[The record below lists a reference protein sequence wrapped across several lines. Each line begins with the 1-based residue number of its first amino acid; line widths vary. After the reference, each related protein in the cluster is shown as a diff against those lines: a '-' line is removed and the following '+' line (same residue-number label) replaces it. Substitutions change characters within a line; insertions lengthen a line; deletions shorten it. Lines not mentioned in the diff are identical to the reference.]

1 MSYMTTKTPL
11 NPDSW
16 TYRDNYFKNT
26 GDVGVGPLTNNHT
39 HLFKFK
45 GKYYIAYHAMY
56 LQDYFGTKGGFR
68 NVGIEEMQVDEENVN
83 FQMGKATFKGPS
95 QINPLNPF
103 ILQQAETT
111 GGTSGQVQFE
121 AAANVGNMVAKGK
134 ADQQCLMVRGAD
146 FSKQLPSKFE
156 ARVKGKGRIDVYV
169 NNLEG
174 KAIVSI
180 ISDGKDWTTLSK
192 KIEQKIDK
200 GTANIYFVFNG
211 EGFLFDE
218 WKFTY

>member
-26 GDVGVGPLTNNHT
+26 GDVNVGPLTNNHT

-68 NVGIEEMQVDEENVN
+68 NVGIEEMQVDEKNLN
-83 FQMGKATFKGPS
+83 IHMGKATFKGPS

-103 ILQQAETT
+103 IIQQAETT

-121 AAANVGNMVAKGK
+121 ADGNVGNMAAKGK
-134 ADQQCLMVRGAD
+134 ADKQCLMVRGAD
-146 FSKQLPSKFE
+146 LSKKLPSKFE
-156 ARVKGKGRIDVYV
+156 ARVKGKGRIDVYL
-169 NNLEG
+169 NNLKG

-180 ISDGKDWTTLSK
+180 ISDGKEWITLSK
-192 KIEQKIDK
+192 KIEQKIEK

-218 WKFTY
+218 WKFID

>member
-1 MSYMTTKTPL
+1 
-11 NPDSW
+11 
-16 TYRDNYFKNT
+16 
-26 GDVGVGPLTNNHT
+26 
-39 HLFKFK
+39 
-45 GKYYIAYHAMY
+45 
-56 LQDYFGTKGGFR
+56 
-68 NVGIEEMQVDEENVN
+68 MQVDEENVN
-83 FQMGKATFKGPS
+83 IQMGKATFKGPS
-95 QINPLNPF
+95 QINLLNPF
-103 ILQQAETT
+103 VLQQAETT

-121 AAANVGNMVAKGK
+121 ASGNVGNMLAKGK
-134 ADQQCLMVRGAD
+134 ADKQCLMVRGAD

-169 NNLEG
+169 NNLKG

-180 ISDGKDWTTLSK
+180 VSDGKDWTTLSK

-218 WKFTY
+218 WKFSN